1 MKLNETIVDAV
12 KAYAN
17 DIVESTK
24 AYNIDLE
31 VDVDFDEAYNSEET
45 ESATAAVI
53 TSKLGVVMVFPDFVK
68 KGAAASIY
76 NVGLA
81 KWMLAEGFTEEQVN
95 EEGKVFGATMPHN
108 KKNVETLGY
117 YLTHKID
124 HTKKFK
130 V

>member
-1 MKLNETIVDAV
+1 MKPNETVVDAV

-17 DIVESTK
+17 DIVQSAK
-24 AYNIDLE
+24 AYNIDTD
-31 VDVDFDEAYNSEET
+31 VDVDFDDAFNTEET

-68 KGAAASIY
+68 KSACASIY

-81 KWMLAEGFTEEQVN
+81 KWMIAEGFSEERVH

-124 HTKKFK
+124 HTKKLK
-130 V
+130 A